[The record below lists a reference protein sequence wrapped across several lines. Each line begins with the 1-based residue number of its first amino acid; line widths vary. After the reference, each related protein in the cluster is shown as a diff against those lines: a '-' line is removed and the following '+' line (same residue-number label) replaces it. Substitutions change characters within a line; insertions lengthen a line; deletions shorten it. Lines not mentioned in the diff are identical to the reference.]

1 VGAQSLV
8 EVLEQTLATNPN
20 IQSTAYNVTAAEAL
34 RRQAASGYL
43 PSVDLFLARGLE
55 RSDNTT
61 TRAAED
67 VNRQFDRF
75 ERSLTINQML
85 YDGFA
90 TANFVRQQEAVLQA
104 TVSRLISTQENTAL
118 GAAQAY
124 LEVLK
129 RRAAR

>member
-1 VGAQSLV
+1 MKAKFLILIIGVMGTVGVGAQSLV

-61 TRAAED
+61 TRAAEEIAD
-67 VNRQFDRF
+67 H
-75 ERSLTINQML
+75 
-85 YDGFA
+85 
-90 TANFVRQQEAVLQA
+90 
-104 TVSRLISTQENTAL
+104 
-118 GAAQAY
+118 
-124 LEVLK
+124 
-129 RRAAR
+129 